1 MTQPQKLF
9 HKDFTL
15 MVIGQL
21 ISIFGN
27 QIVSFALSLYILDLT
42 NSASMFATILVV
54 SKIPNILL
62 SLIGGISAMIN
73 QRQP

>member
-1 MTQPQKLF
+1 MTQTQKLF

-15 MVIGQL
+15 MVIGQI

-54 SKIPNILL
+54 
-62 SLIGGISAMIN
+62 
-73 QRQP
+73 